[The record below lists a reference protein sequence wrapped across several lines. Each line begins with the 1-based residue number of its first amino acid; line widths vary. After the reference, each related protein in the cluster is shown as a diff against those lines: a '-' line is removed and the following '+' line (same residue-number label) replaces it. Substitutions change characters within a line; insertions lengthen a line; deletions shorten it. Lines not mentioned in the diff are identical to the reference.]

1 MNFFTRLL
9 IAGTTAMLAMATVSC
24 KVEQDDANMQVSEK
38 VDVDVDLENLVRRSY
53 QYVAMYNVN
62 NKFAMKHGGWNI
74 CDADTELKDHT
85 MREIARPNNDTLYI
99 SCLLDLRKDPII
111 LKMPDFDSKYV
122 SLMITGYDH
131 YVNVPMGTRLG
142 DFDRPENLLI
152 HTARTEGYNGAPV
165 EGVDDVF
172 EATGDFVSAVLRI
185 MPHAKDPER
194 FQRIVAQME
203 TVKISTL
210 SEYQGGEPKPIDDIE
225 FPAVGERDADIFE
238 NNLLEVMQFVFNHT
252 TFDPQDPLD
261 REVLAAYEPLGI
273 VPGQVF
279 DPEQVTQIDGAKV
292 RKISERIFAEEM
304 ARSTDPDFKE
314 TGTFGLFL
322 PKGEITLEAL
332 VNQSVMGPIGLPAVE
347 AIYPAITT
355 TDGEV
360 MNAQY
365 DYVLRMT
372 AEELPPFGP
381 FWSATL
387 YDMENGFFIPND
399 HKKYSVGENGGMQ
412 LNEDGGIEIYVAAE
426 QPEGVPAENW
436 LPIERKNENIGIV
449 MRVYEADLDK
459 MKTWE
464 APKAEKL
471 SE

>member
-9 IAGTTAMLAMATVSC
+9 IAGTTAILAMATVSC

-152 HTARTEGYNGAPV
+152 YTARTDGYNGEPV

-210 SEYQGGEPKPIDDIE
+210 SEYLGGEPKPIDDID
-225 FPAVGERDADIFE
+225 FPPVGERDADIFE

-261 REVLAAYEPLGI
+261 KEVLAVYEPIGI
-273 VPGQVF
+273 APGQVF
-279 DPEQVTQIDGAKV
+279 DPAQVTQIDGAKV

-304 ARSTDPDFKE
+304 ARSTDPAFKE

-322 PKGEITLEAL
+322 PKGEISLEAL

-399 HKKYSVGENGGMQ
+399 HKKYSVGENGGMK

-449 MRVYEADLDK
+449 MRVYEADLEK